1 MSTSTEI
8 DRVIKGFYCTTHAS
22 VDVCVCV
29 VHYITLDSED
39 ISHSQTSQ
47 TVLLLPKFC
56 VLSPFVARLHYS
68 ENLIPETDFRAHEP
82 PWVSAPFV
90 TYFMIRHCYSI
101 EVKVVQS
108 YLMRCIIKI
117 TYACF
122 LLSFVYVLPFL
133 AGEYLYIIFVIFF
146 NTLSNGCVY
155 SVYAFDVV
163 CDNTKCLIIEI
174 MFLK

>member
-56 VLSPFVARLHYS
+56 VLSPFVAPLHYS
-68 ENLIPETDFRAHEP
+68 ENLIHETDFRAHEP

-122 LLSFVYVLPFL
+122 CCHLCMFFLSLQENIYILYLLYFSIL
-133 AGEYLYIIFVIFF
+133 
-146 NTLSNGCVY
+146 CQM
-155 SVYAFDVV
+155 VV
-163 CDNTKCLIIEI
+163 CTLCMLLMLFVTIKNVSL
-174 MFLK
+174 